1 MAVTTTITQAEL
13 SRVMAAAYT
22 GQVVT
27 AALIYAATPPAVDDG
42 IASWVDGELLEQD
55 GYVRFQ
61 SSALGAGSYDNVDA
75 RWEQSPVTISFTANG
90 GALYYTHVLVMIGA
104 DADAFVGTGVTAST
118 DVDPATDEITVTAH
132 GLSDDDQVSIST
144 IAGTLPAGLSAN
156 TVYYANSLTAD
167 TFSLHTTTPV
177 SPSNLVD
184 ITSTGSGTLFVHRC
198 NGSVHSVIAE
208 SGGVVILD
216 GETKNYQLTIAT
228 DD

>member
-22 GQVVT
+22 GEVIT
-27 AALIYAATPPAVDDG
+27 AALVDAASAPDVDDS
-42 IASWVDGELLEQD
+42 IAEWLQYEKLEQD

-90 GALYYTHVLVMIGA
+90 GSLYYTHLVVMIGA
-104 DADAFVGTGVTAST
+104 DADAFVGTGLTAST
-118 DVDPATDEITVTAH
+118 DVDPSTDELTVTAH
-132 GLSDDDQVSIST
+132 GLTDGDKVSIST
-144 IAGTLPAGLSAN
+144 MTGTLPAGLSAN
-156 TVYYANSLTAD
+156 TIYYANSLTAN
-167 TFSLHTTTPV
+167 TFSLHTATPV
-177 SPSNLVD
+177 SPSNLVN

-198 NGSVHSVIAE
+198 NGSVHSIIAE
-208 SGGVVILD
+208 AGGVVILD